1 MRKKQ
6 LVYIT
11 IIISLITTNIAYG
24 YEIIKGNQNITK
36 LVEEIDSLLKIT
48 YTHPDE
54 TGSATSNT
62 NSVYEIIADE
72 EIIENTFDLKLKIE
86 KYIVNQNVLDLQI
99 IDKGHKIENQN
110 ILGKELSKYDRYETY
125 QDLYNIYTENKDIN
139 IISNIS
145 LLDKNN
151 NKAEDTLKIEKV
163 VITLINNNEIEITKG
178 SDKLDFT
185 KYIDKNGNRVDLTN
199 VDITTTEGM
208 SVIKTIVG
216 FDKAKGLGYLK
227 EFDIPSRT
235 VANLKIIEDGL
246 VEEKSLD
253 EYYNGSYSKTG
264 ENLIS
269 VLADKVFYH
278 NGSKFNINYDL
289 LSEGTDEEKSKNNIS
304 KIIYKNDRY
313 SFDIKMNVVKDVSL
327 YLSKNQNFKLTIYSN
342 NQAKLNQFRNDV
354 INAVVNEDKS
364 MMNTE
369 YYTLAGNDRFETSVE
384 VSKEYTKANNANGV
398 VLVGENAVV
407 DGLSAA
413 PFARYK
419 NSPILLTKKDEV
431 PRVVMDEIKRIFNN
445 FKGADTVYLIGG
457 ESVISDNIYNQ
468 LVDELKNVRVMRI
481 NGEDRYET
489 SINICSKMDLKNIDK
504 AYIVGGDGEVDA
516 MSIAPLA
523 VREGVPI
530 IVSPK
535 NCISK
540 DIKRFIEYYDN
551 ITHIEVIGG
560 QDVVS
565 TDVLMDIKDAAKS
578 RRVNKD
584 ISLKRVWGNDRHE
597 TNAKVLEKFNID
609 SEDRIVV
616 AKDGIKSFS
625 HLIDSMSASILG
637 YPMVLS
643 TDRLID
649 EQVFAVDMI
658 VSDGFKLIQVGN
670 GIDYSVIHRIIN

>member
-1 MRKKQ
+1 M
-6 LVYIT
+6 
-11 IIISLITTNIAYG
+11 
-24 YEIIKGNQNITK
+24 
-36 LVEEIDSLLKIT
+36 EE
-48 YTHPDE
+48 
-54 TGSATSNT
+54 SN
-62 NSVYEIIADE
+62 
-72 EIIENTFDLKLKIE
+72 
-86 KYIVNQNVLDLQI
+86 
-99 IDKGHKIENQN
+99 
-110 ILGKELSKYDRYETY
+110 
-125 QDLYNIYTENKDIN
+125 
-139 IISNIS
+139 
-145 LLDKNN
+145 
-151 NKAEDTLKIEKV
+151 
-163 VITLINNNEIEITKG
+163 
-178 SDKLDFT
+178 DKLDFT
-185 KYIDKNGNRVDLTN
+185 KYIDKNGNKVDLTN

-208 SVIKTIVG
+208 SVVKTIVG

-246 VEEKSLD
+246 VEEKSLY

-457 ESVISDNIYNQ
+457 ESVISDNVYNQ

-481 NGEDRYET
+481 YGEDRYET

-535 NCISK
+535 NGISK

-616 AKDGIKSFS
+616 AKDGVKSFS

-670 GIDYSVIHRIIN
+670 GIDYSIINRIIN

>member
-54 TGSATSNT
+54 TGSTTSKT
-62 NSVYEIIADE
+62 NSVYQIIADE

-110 ILGKELSKYDRYETY
+110 IVGKEFSSYDRYETS
-125 QDLYNIYTENKDIN
+125 QELYNIYTENKDIN

-151 NKAEDTLKIEKV
+151 NKTEEILKIEKV
-163 VITLINNNEIEITKG
+163 VITLINNNEIKITKG
-178 SDKLDFT
+178 NDKLDFT

-264 ENLIS
+264 ENLIR
-269 VLADKVFYH
+269 VLADKAFYH

-342 NQAKLNQFRNDV
+342 NQAKLNQFRNDI
-354 INAVVNEDKS
+354 INAIVNEDKS

-384 VSKEYTKANNANGV
+384 VSKEYTKSNNVNGV

-413 PFARYK
+413 PFARHK

-616 AKDGIKSFS
+616 AKDGVKSFS